1 MFYFVADSDV
11 GDKIAVLV
19 LRETGVMTIKDST
32 LVTKGSFSTEFILS
46 VIDFL

>member
-19 LRETGVMTIKDST
+19 LRETGVIKDST